1 MRQIKF
7 RAWHKKAKKMFLPEK
22 MGQDEMC
29 LNPDGRGFVNVSG
42 ISTKLSQY
50 FPEMIPEQ
58 FTGLLD
64 QYGKEIYEGDVIQ
77 FAYRTGTKDDSI
89 KLFTGNVVWN
99 DLGYWSIVVH
109 GKEKWENALFDCS
122 LSDIEIIGNI
132 HENPEL
138 LK

>member
-7 RAWHKKAKKMFLPEK
+7 RAWHKRAKKMFLPEE

-29 LNPDGRGFVNVSG
+29 LSPDSRGFVNVSG

-64 QYGKEIYEGDVIQ
+64 KNGKEIYEGDIVNG
-77 FAYRTGTKDDSI
+77 Y
-89 KLFTGNVVWN
+89 VVWYC
-99 DLGYWSIVVH
+99 DKTLMWSLPRRDD
-109 GKEKWENALFDCS
+109 ES
-122 LSDIEIIGNI
+122 LLDSYEIIGNI
-132 HENPEL
+132 HENPEKL
-138 LK
+138 IERTIDEAR